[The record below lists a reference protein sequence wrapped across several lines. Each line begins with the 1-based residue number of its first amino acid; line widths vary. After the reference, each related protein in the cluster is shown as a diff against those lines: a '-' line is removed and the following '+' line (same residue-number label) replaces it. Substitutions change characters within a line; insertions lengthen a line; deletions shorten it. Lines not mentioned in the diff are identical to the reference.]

1 MSSAMAARRTP
12 QYLAVQKNLLKLTRS
27 LEGTDRA
34 EKTLLAAFKAEE
46 WLDPLSQAKAD
57 GLLSKALSK
66 IENKAENYEVFIQM
80 LQEVSGIKEAV
91 EAMTSA

>member
-1 MSSAMAARRTP
+1 MSSVMAARRAP

-34 EKTLLAAFKAEE
+34 EKTLLDAFKAEG
-46 WLDPLSQAKAD
+46 WLDQLSQTKAN
-57 GLLSKALSK
+57 GLLTKALSK

-80 LQEVSGIKEAV
+80 LQEVSGIEDAV
-91 EAMTSA
+91 EMITST